1 MRSLYVET
9 TGDTA
14 GAETLSTDAM
24 RREIEDKN
32 PPGEHNLILQR
43 VSQER
48 AGLAMAPTD
57 LSKTS
62 TLERLMRASF
72 QLGDQAEAG
81 LARRLGPDR
90 AQAIRGEGWGSR
102 WELSGCPRSP

>member
-1 MRSLYVET
+1 
-9 TGDTA
+9 
-14 GAETLSTDAM
+14 M

-48 AGLAMAPTD
+48 AGLATAPAD
-57 LSKTS
+57 LRKTS
-62 TLERLMRASF
+62 TLERLMRASL
-72 QLGDQAEAG
+72 QLGDRAEAA
-81 LARRLGPDR
+81 LARRLGADR

-102 WELSGCPRSP
+102 RELSGCPSSR